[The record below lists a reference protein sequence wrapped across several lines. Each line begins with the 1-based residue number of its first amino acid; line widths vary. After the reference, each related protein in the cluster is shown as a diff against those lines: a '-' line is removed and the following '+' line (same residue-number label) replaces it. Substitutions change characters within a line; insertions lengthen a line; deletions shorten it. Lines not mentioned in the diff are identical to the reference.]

1 MQSQDCIAQFQNQ
14 SQDRVNLVRNLEIP
28 RLCRTN
34 THTLTIFLL
43 VSRSNASGLEMMEA
57 LTYQS
62 GASGEWYL
70 SSTSRGE
77 SLSNGEKAKKEIEK
91 GGEGG
96 KRGEGKRGRRKRGGG
111 REEEEGEE
119 REGRKPSKEGGN
131 RKGKEKYKCIKI
143 STLHS

>member
-96 KRGEGKRGRRKRGGG
+96 KRGEGKRGRG
-111 REEEEGEE
+111 RERR
-119 REGRKPSKEGGN
+119 REKEVSMLATPHLCDQRSTGRPGGKS
-131 RKGKEKYKCIKI
+131 RR
-143 STLHS
+143 